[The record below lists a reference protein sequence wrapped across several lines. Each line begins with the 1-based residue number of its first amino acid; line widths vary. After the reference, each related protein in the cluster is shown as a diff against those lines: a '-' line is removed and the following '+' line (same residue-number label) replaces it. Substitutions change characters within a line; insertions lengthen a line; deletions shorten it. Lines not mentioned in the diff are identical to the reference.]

1 MNFFE
6 RTLNVRIGSQR
17 LADFGLNRAMDT
29 VLVTPRFDT
38 SRHVIALL
46 SPAGSGK
53 PALVAKVPR
62 RPGDSS
68 GVRTEEAILRR
79 LANAE
84 SAVQG
89 VPQIVGLLEEDGY
102 AVLVETALDGPPLD
116 PRRVKEHFDDAVQA
130 GVQFVRRLPP
140 SDSNLTGSAWLTC
153 AIEAPLQR
161 LAAASGGTV
170 SRDLVEATLAL
181 LRPLAGSGFRPV
193 YQHGDLSHPNL
204 LWGPDGL
211 QVMDWERA
219 NPIGLP
225 GADLVFY
232 LQYLAESRRDAYDRA
247 AQVLVFEETFGSSE
261 AWGMVTVADYLGEL
275 SILPTLASRVIL
287 ATFAGSA
294 GTLTDRLA
302 IRQDS
307 PEGEGGAP
315 APTPLD
321 LGATIAEDRD
331 VVLWKHILRQL
342 SR

>member
-6 RTLNVRIGSQR
+6 RTLHVRIGRQR
-17 LADFGLNRAMDT
+17 LAEFGLNGAMDT

-79 LANAE
+79 LASAE

-89 VPQIVGLLEEDGY
+89 VPRIIGLFEEDGHS
-102 AVLVETALDGPPLD
+102 VLVETALDGPPLG
-116 PRRVKEHFDDAVQA
+116 PGRVKERFNDAVRA
-130 GVQFVRRLPP
+130 GVEFVRRLPP

-153 AIEAPLQR
+153 VIEPPLRR
-161 LAAASGGTV
+161 LVAASGGAV
-170 SRDLVEATLAL
+170 SIDLVEATLAL
-181 LRPLAGSGFRPV
+181 LHPLAESGFCPV

-211 QVMDWERA
+211 RVMDWERA
-219 NPIGLP
+219 SATGVP

-232 LQYLAESRRDAYDRA
+232 LQYLAESLQDAYDRA
-247 AQVLVFEETFGSSE
+247 AQVSVFEETFGSSG
-261 AWGMVTVADYLGEL
+261 AWGRVIVADYLSDLG
-275 SILPTLASRVIL
+275 ILPTLASAVIL

-302 IRQDS
+302 IPQDLR
-307 PEGEGGAP
+307 EGERGAP
-315 APTPLD
+315 APAASD
-321 LGATIAEDRD
+321 VGATIAEDRD
-331 VVLWKHILRQL
+331 VVLWKHIVRQL

>member
-6 RTLNVRIGSQR
+6 RTMHVRIGRQR
-17 LADFGLNRAMDT
+17 LAEFGLNGAMDT
-29 VLVTPRFDT
+29 VLITPRFDT

-79 LANAE
+79 LTTAE

-89 VPQIVGLLEEDGY
+89 VPRIIGLFEEDGHS
-102 AVLVETALDGPPLD
+102 VLVETALNGPPLD
-116 PRRVKEHFDDAVQA
+116 PRRVKEHFDDAVRA
-130 GVQFVRRLPP
+130 GVEFVRRLPP

-153 AIEAPLQR
+153 AIEAPLRR
-161 LAAASGGTV
+161 LVAASGGIV
-170 SRDLVEATLAL
+170 STDLVEATLAL
-181 LRPLAGSGFRPV
+181 LHPLAASTFRPV

-204 LWGPDGL
+204 LWAPDGL
-211 QVMDWERA
+211 RVMDWERA
-219 NPIGLP
+219 NTTGLP

-232 LQYLAESRRDAYDRA
+232 LQYLAESLQDAYDRA
-247 AQVLVFEETFGSSE
+247 SQVSVFDEAFGSWD
-261 AWGMVTVADYLGEL
+261 AWGRVIVADYLSDLG
-275 SILPTLASRVIL
+275 ILPTLASEVIL

-294 GTLTDRLA
+294 GTLTDRLG
-302 IRQDS
+302 ISQES
-307 PEGEGGAP
+307 PEERRGAP
-315 APTPLD
+315 APIPSD
-321 LGATIAEDRD
+321 IGATIAEDRD
-331 VVLWKHILRQL
+331 VVLWQHIVRQL